1 MTPPTHDKLRERLV
15 AFGQSLTESQCK
27 ELRSIL
33 DVLAA
38 LAYDVGEVYKM
49 AVIDLIPS
57 KVGIITAKSCEQMR
71 QQAAYNINKMFSPAA
86 KQDKGNPLAELL
98 HNLSEADKAK
108 LVSGLKTK
116 LGE

>member
-1 MTPPTHDKLRERLV
+1 VTPPTHDKLRERLV
-15 AFGQSLTESQCK
+15 LLGSSLTETQCA

-33 DVLAA
+33 DA
-38 LAYDVGEVYKM
+38 LATLAYNVGEVYKM

-57 KVGIITAKSCEQMR
+57 KVGTPTPSFAPVIKTDAT
-71 QQAAYNINKMFSPAA
+71 
-86 KQDKGNPLAELL
+86 KGNPLAELL

-108 LVSGLKTK
+108 LVSELKTK